1 MSCSIIYNLLTLV
14 FFILLSLGKVI
25 NIDSCDVLLLLFFLL
40 VLNPIYGFI
49 GKQEV
54 LRQLLNL

>member
-14 FFILLSLGKVI
+14 FFLLLSLGKVI
-25 NIDSCDVLLLLFFLL
+25 HIDSCDVLLLLFLL